1 MFYMASFEG
10 LREKAFASSTLT
22 VPTALER
29 QGDFSQTFAANG
41 QLVRIFNP
49 FTTRANPAGGFIR
62 DQFADNRIPRAMMDP
77 VALNILKYYPQP
89 NQPGD
94 AVTGRNNYYTTGT
107 RPSTPTTPTPRR
119 SQLRH
124 DGTWLR
130 PLLAPLRRDGAAAG
144 VSRRA
149 GDRRRPGHRGEPHP
163 QLRHRVQPHD
173 RTQRRC

>member
-49 FTTRANPAGGFIR
+49 FTPARTRPAASSAIHSWTTASRAN
-62 DQFADNRIPRAMMDP
+62 MMDP
-77 VALNILKYYPQP
+77 VALNILKYYPPP

-94 AVTGRNNYYTTGT
+94 AVTGRNNYYKTGT
-107 RPSTPTTPTPRR
+107 SNLDTNNTDIRVDRNFGAAGRGFMRYSHRYVA
-119 SQLRH
+119 S
-124 DGTWLR
+124 
-130 PLLAPLRRDGAAAG
+130 APLQAFPDAWRSPKDA
-144 VSRRA
+144 
-149 GDRRRPGHRGEPHP
+149 
-163 QLRHRVQPHD
+163 
-173 RTQRRC
+173 